1 MSEFQ
6 IVIQSFLPIY
16 ILLFGAAL
24 LLIFDWLLG
33 KKPIHK
39 QLMPSTSIITLIV
52 AAYAVFIRPRDP
64 SKFPGNPQLFYFGEF
79 YAYFAMLALTAAFVV
94 VLSAWK
100 DMELELSIGVFYA
113 LLLIATAGILIIGA
127 AENFIP
133 LYVGFEVLSIS
144 TYAMIG
150 FKKKSRSAAEASIK
164 YFLLGALASGILL
177 FGISLFYG
185 AAHSLQ
191 LSAGKNVLNTLGTNT
206 PNAYGLFVMA
216 LLVVGVGFKIAA
228 VPFHVW
234 VPDVYKGSSLSVTNF
249 LAIGSKA
256 GGFAFVFKVFLL
268 SLITI
273 KEGWAPVWAVLAVLT
288 MVVGNLAALPQ
299 VSVTRILAYSSIAH
313 VGYILIALVAY
324 AHGATQMAT
333 IGALYHLTANIFMKG
348 TAFTV
353 VLIVVSRT
361 GGDTLE
367 HFKGLSKKD
376 PWTAFFMAIALL
388 SLAGIP
394 PFAGFFGKFFLFYS
408 AYLAGDLYLAIIAIT
423 MSAVSVFYYA
433 RIIYVMYFHEPVKE
447 VESQQERK
455 YPNYV
460 VLLFAL
466 TIGNIAL
473 FFGAIFLTPQLVAF
487 GGKVAE
493 ELSKFLI

>member
-6 IVIQSFLPIY
+6 IVIQSFLPVY
-16 ILLFGAAL
+16 TLLFGAVI
-24 LLIFDWLLG
+24 LLILDWTIG
-33 KKPIHK
+33 KKPVHK
-39 QLMPSTSIITLIV
+39 HIMPSISIITLIV
-52 AAYAVFIRPRDP
+52 AGYMVFIRPKDP
-64 SKFPGNPQLFYFGEF
+64 SSFPGNPPLFYFGEF
-79 YAYFAMLALTAAFVV
+79 YAYFSLLAITAAFVI

-100 DMELELSIGVFYA
+100 DMELELSLGVFYA
-113 LLLIATAGILIIGA
+113 LLLIATAGILIIAGA
-127 AENFIP
+127 MNFIP

-150 FKKKSRSAAEASIK
+150 FKKKSRAAAEASIK

-185 AAHSLQ
+185 ATHSLQ
-191 LSAGKNVLNTLGTNT
+191 LTSAVNVLNVIGTT
-206 PNAYGLFVMA
+206 KPNAYGLFVMA

-256 GGFAFVFKVFLL
+256 GGFAFVFKIFLL

-273 KEGWAPVWAVLAVLT
+273 KSGWAPVWAVLAILT
-288 MVVGNLAALPQ
+288 MIVGNLAALPQ

-313 VGYILIALVAY
+313 VGYILIALVSY
-324 AHGATQMAT
+324 AHGATEMAT
-333 IGALYHLTANIFMKG
+333 IGALYHLMANIFMKG

-353 VLIVVSRT
+353 VLIVVYQT

-367 HFKGLSKKD
+367 HFKGLSKRD
-376 PWTAFFMAIALL
+376 PLTTFFMTIALL

-408 AYLAGDLYLAIIAIT
+408 AVLSGDTYLAIIAIM

-433 RIIYVMYFHEPVKE
+433 RIIYVMYFQEPSEANTETKT
-447 VESQQERK
+447 
-455 YPNYV
+455 YPRFFI
-460 VLLFAL
+460 LLFAL

-473 FFGAIFLTPQLVAF
+473 FFGALFLTPQLVEF
-487 GGKVAE
+487 GSKVAQ
-493 ELSKFLI
+493 ELAQFII